1 MPINRRSINMLSA
14 TSTDMNK
21 YSTEVKG
28 DSFYGYSDGYHTFQ
42 VTYNQ
47 FVGRFRIQATLS
59 LTPGENDWF
68 DVVADTSTYGSVT
81 DQAVAFNPL
90 GYIQFN
96 ANDPA
101 QGSQAYTVQGNF
113 TYVRVYMDRTHI
125 GDGETYDSSYGQIS
139 RVILSA

>member
-42 VTYNQ
+42 VTYQQ

-59 LTPGENDWF
+59 LEPGDNDWF
-68 DVVADTSTYGSVT
+68 DIVADTSTYGSVT
-81 DQAVAFNPL
+81 DQAVAYNPL

-113 TYVRVYMDRTHI
+113 TYVRVYMDREHI
-125 GDGETYDSSYGQIS
+125 GDGETYDSSYGQIP

>member
-59 LTPGENDWF
+59 LQPGDNDWF
-68 DVVADTSTYGSVT
+68 DIVSNISTYGSVT
-81 DQAVAFNPL
+81 NQAVAYNPL

-113 TYVRVYMDRTHI
+113 TYVRVYMDREHI

>member
-59 LTPGENDWF
+59 LTPGDNDWF

-81 DQAVAFNPL
+81 NQAVAYNPL

>member
-59 LTPGENDWF
+59 LTPGDNDWF

-81 DQAVAFNPL
+81 NQAVAFNPL

-96 ANDPA
+96 VNDPA